1 MSITEGQ
8 LKTIRDLFFS
18 YDYNGDGKLNA
29 KEFAKFTNSI
39 GEILSKQEAEEAIS
53 QLDKNGDYVI
63 DIEEFIKFFIG
74 E

>member
-8 LKTIRDLFFS
+8 LKTIRSLFFS

-29 KEFAKFTNSI
+29 EEFAKFTKSI
-39 GEILSKQEAEEAIS
+39 GEILSRQEAHEAIS